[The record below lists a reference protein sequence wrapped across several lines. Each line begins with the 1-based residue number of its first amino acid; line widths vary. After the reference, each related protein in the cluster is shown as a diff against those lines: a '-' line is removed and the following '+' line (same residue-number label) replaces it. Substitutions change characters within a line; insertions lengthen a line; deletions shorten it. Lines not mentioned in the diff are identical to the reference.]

1 MGTRRIS
8 KGRRKTRRGGLK
20 MTAEAEYSITK
31 PKDSIKLLEAM
42 KKVLKTTKDKT
53 ITDATANVGGDTTAF
68 AKYFKEVQ
76 AIELKD
82 DNFEA
87 LKENTKKLKNVKIHQ
102 GDTREVFKWKTDV
115 LYIDAPWGGP
125 EYKTKTNLDLYLGET
140 RVDEWVNEILKR
152 EDKPSYVFLKVPFN
166 YHFDR
171 FKDYEKFKV
180 GKFFL
185 LSLNIFDFITLPKNT
200 LLFRV
205 VKEPLTDFV
214 GPRVGEEHCLPKHYN
229 VFFYTNP
236 FVAEIFPEYLGDIKE
251 VQVYKTTKEVKILSL
266 VNPSKY
272 TRMDRK
278 IKNNILV
285 SCDKHKACIEGR
297 RYDACLSDSFLKNNP
312 DVFGLIGVSKDDGI
326 KAKEMLKTNLKDVE
340 TYIRLLTDNNGDT
353 GPPEISLYPLQKRQN
368 ELKIKN
374 PEEWMK
380 KQKFNYEKVISLERD
395 HQILKEYLDKHAKL
409 EDYLY
414 HIK

>member
-1 MGTRRIS
+1 MGTRRFL

-20 MTAEAEYSITK
+20 MTPEAEYSITK

-42 KKVLKTTKDKT
+42 KNVLKTTKDKT

-87 LKENTKKLKNVKIHQ
+87 LKENTKKFKNVKIHQ
-102 GDTREVFKWKTDV
+102 GDSREVFKWKTDV

-140 RVDEWVNEILKR
+140 RVDEWVNKILKT
-152 EDKPSYVFLKVPFN
+152 ENKPSYIFLKVPFN
-166 YHFDR
+166 YNFDR
-171 FKDYEKFKV
+171 FKDYQKFRI

-205 VKEPLTDFV
+205 VKDPLTDFV
-214 GPRVGEEHCLPKHYN
+214 GPLIKDEHCLPKHYN
-229 VFFYTNP
+229 VFFYTDP

-251 VQVYKTTKEVKILSL
+251 VQVYKTTKDVKILSL
-266 VNPSKY
+266 VNPSKH
-272 TRMDRK
+272 TRMDR
-278 IKNNILV
+278 IRSSFLV
-285 SCDKHKACIEGR
+285 SCNKHKGCIEGR
-297 RYDACLSDSFLKNNP
+297 KYDACFSDSFLKSNP
-312 DVFGLIGVSKDDGI
+312 DVLGWIGVQKDDGT
-326 KAKEMLKTNLKDVE
+326 KLKEMLKTSLSDVSS
-340 TYIRLLTDNNGDT
+340 YIHLLTDSHKHNA
-353 GPPEISLYPLQKRQN
+353 PPEIALYPLQERQD
-368 ELKIKN
+368 ELKISN
-374 PEEWMK
+374 PKEWMK
-380 KQKFNYEKVISLERD
+380 KKKFNYKKVISLERD
-395 HQILKEYLDKHAKL
+395 HQVLKDYLDKHAKL

>member
-1 MGTRRIS
+1 MDTRRIS
-8 KGRRKTRRGGLK
+8 KSRRRTRRGGLK
-20 MTAEAEYSITK
+20 MTAEAEYSITR

-42 KKVLKTTKDKT
+42 KKVLKTTKDKS

-87 LKENTKKLKNVKIHQ
+87 LKENTKKFKNVKIYQ
-102 GDTREVFKWKTDV
+102 GDSLELFKWKTDV

-152 EDKPSYVFLKVPFN
+152 ENRPSYIFLKVPFN

-171 FKDYEKFKV
+171 FKDYEKFKIS
-180 GKFFL
+180 KFYL
-185 LSLNIFDFITLPKNT
+185 LSINIFDFITLPKNT

-214 GPRVGEEHCLPKHYN
+214 GPLVGEEHCLPKHYN

-236 FVAEIFPEYLGDIKE
+236 FAAEIFPEYLGDIKE

-272 TRMDRK
+272 TRMHHYGSSF
-278 IKNNILV
+278 LV
-285 SCDKHKACIEGR
+285 TCSKHKGCLEGR
-297 RYDACLSDSFLKNNP
+297 KYDACLSDSFMKNNP
-312 DVFGLIGVSKDDGI
+312 DVSGWIGVSKNDGI
-326 KAKEMLKTNLKDVE
+326 KIKKSLETDLKDVE
-340 TYIRLLTDNNGDT
+340 KYIHLLTDNNGSISS
-353 GPPEISLYPLQKRQN
+353 PEIALYPLQERQD

-374 PEEWMK
+374 PEEWIK
-380 KQKFNYEKVISLERD
+380 KQKFNYKKVVSLERD
-395 HQILKEYLDKHAKL
+395 HQILKDYLDKHATL
-409 EDYLY
+409 NEFYYVLT
-414 HIK
+414 